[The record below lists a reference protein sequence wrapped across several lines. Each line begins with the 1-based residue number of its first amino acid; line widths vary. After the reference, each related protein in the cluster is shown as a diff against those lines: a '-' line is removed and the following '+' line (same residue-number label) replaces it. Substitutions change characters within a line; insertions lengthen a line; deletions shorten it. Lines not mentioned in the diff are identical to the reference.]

1 MKKNFVMAKLG
12 WVVVSVTCVSPY
24 AYVSKMNKSEKQ
36 SFFPEIEMLLFSQQT
51 EGSRFLVCVVLKFQH
66 KLSKQLGM
74 AT

>member
-1 MKKNFVMAKLG
+1 
-12 WVVVSVTCVSPY
+12 
-24 AYVSKMNKSEKQ
+24 
-36 SFFPEIEMLLFSQQT
+36 MLLFSQQT